1 MKTNQILIASL
12 VTGTALMVL
21 GLPVSASVETFT
33 ATYGSSSSPLLIGGP
48 AFPASL
54 TLQEFDTSLGQLTDI
69 KIFLTTDELLQA
81 EVVNFG
87 TAAGFVNAQGNAT
100 LTVSSAGGTGPT
112 VSLATTPFSG
122 SLAPGASV
130 DGPTASL
137 AETVF
142 SSVAPADFS
151 GFEHNGS
158 GSPLDVSLLGTASF
172 SGTGS
177 AGLLFGGEGNAYGS
191 VEIEYDYATV
201 PETGTLWADLG
212 LLMCGF
218 QGFRR
223 MCRLRC

>member
-1 MKTNQILIASL
+1 MKMNQILIASL
-12 VTGTALMVL
+12 VAGTALMVL
-21 GLPVSASVETFT
+21 GPPVSASVETFT

-54 TLQEFDTSLGQLTDI
+54 TLQKFNTSLGQLTDI

-81 EVVNFG
+81 EVDNFG
-87 TAAGFVNAQGNAT
+87 RAAGFSDAQGNAT

-122 SLAPGASV
+122 SLAAGASV
-130 DGPTASL
+130 DGPAASL

-142 SSVAPADFS
+142 SDVAPAEFS
-151 GFEHNGS
+151 GFEHDGF
-158 GSPLDVSLLGTASF
+158 GSPLDVSLLGAASF
-172 SGTGS
+172 SGTGT
-177 AGLLFGGEGNAYGS
+177 AGLFFGGQASAYGS
-191 VEIEYDYATV
+191 VEIQYDYATV
-201 PETGTLWADLG
+201 PETGTLWTDLG
-212 LLMCGF
+212 LLLCGF